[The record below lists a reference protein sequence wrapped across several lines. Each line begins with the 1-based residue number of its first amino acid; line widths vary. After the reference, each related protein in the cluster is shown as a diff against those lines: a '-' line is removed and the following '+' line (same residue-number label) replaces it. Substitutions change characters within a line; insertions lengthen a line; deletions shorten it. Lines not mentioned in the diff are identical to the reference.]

1 MGVSLKR
8 FTLLPHKD
16 KPESIE
22 LARELVHWLKTH
34 GCEVYLTHFAAELT
48 GLESLAVTKEVI
60 CQSVDAVV
68 ALGGD
73 GTILNAVNEF
83 APYGIPILG
92 INLGHLGFLTELE
105 VNEVYVT
112 FIRLL
117 DGNYWFDERMLLAG
131 EVVRQKCVVEEFLG
145 FNDVVIARG
154 AFARIVQLETY
165 VEKDYV
171 TTYPADGLII
181 SSPTG
186 STAYS
191 LSAGG
196 PMCEPSLELLVLTP
210 ICAHTFYS
218 RPMVISSE
226 HTVRVIVRSEREE
239 VVLTIDGQRRF
250 SLEQDDE
257 ICVRKADKRVKLIR
271 VHDRSFYEV
280 LRKRLSRGV
289 V

>member
-1 MGVSLKR
+1 
-8 FTLLPHKD
+8 
-16 KPESIE
+16 
-22 LARELVHWLKTH
+22 
-34 GCEVYLTHFAAELT
+34 
-48 GLESLAVTKEVI
+48 
-60 CQSVDAVV
+60 
-68 ALGGD
+68 
-73 GTILNAVNEF
+73 
-83 APYGIPILG
+83 
-92 INLGHLGFLTELE
+92 
-105 VNEVYVT
+105 
-112 FIRLL
+112 
-117 DGNYWFDERMLLAG
+117 MLLAG
-131 EVVRQKCVVEEFLG
+131 EVVRQKRVVEEFLG